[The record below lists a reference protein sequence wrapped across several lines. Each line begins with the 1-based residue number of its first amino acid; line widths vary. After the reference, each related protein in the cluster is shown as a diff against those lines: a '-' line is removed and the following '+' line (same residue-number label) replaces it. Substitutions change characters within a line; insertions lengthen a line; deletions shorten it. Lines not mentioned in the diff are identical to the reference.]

1 MSTSTL
7 EPKILLV
14 RQAVQETYNE
24 MPETFSA
31 YYLCIETRRKLGKMT
46 MDGTI
51 LRRLRE
57 LREAGRCPYKVKD
70 QAQSIYQKI
79 K

>member
-7 EPKILLV
+7 TPKIILV
-14 RQAVQETYNE
+14 RQAVQETYDE

-31 YYLCIETRRKLGKMT
+31 FALCIETRRRLGKMT

-57 LREAGRCPYKVKD
+57 LRTKGVCPYKVKD
-70 QAQSIYQKI
+70 QAQSIYQKV
-79 K
+79 